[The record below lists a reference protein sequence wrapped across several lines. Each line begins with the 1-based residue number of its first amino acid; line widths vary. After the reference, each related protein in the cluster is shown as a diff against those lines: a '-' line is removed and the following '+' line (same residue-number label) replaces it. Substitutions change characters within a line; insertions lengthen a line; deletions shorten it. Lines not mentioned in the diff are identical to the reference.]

1 MWALQLQKK
10 VGRGRAPALVQSE
23 LHLTPRQTRG
33 GRGEESSLGWDAS
46 LRLRNALNV
55 PLLNGQ
61 VTFQPVGWPMTG
73 WEKNAH
79 HQGGEGRGEEG
90 RGAESPAPTSLRRKL
105 WAQLLAPAEAAPSS
119 GAEPGT
125 WGAGQLLAEPSGE
138 RAATPSNT
146 EGGVGGRV
154 QGATTPG
161 SLRGETLMSEE
172 QETPER
178 KGSNFS

>member
-1 MWALQLQKK
+1 MPITRE
-10 VGRGRAPALVQSE
+10 GR
-23 LHLTPRQTRG
+23 
-33 GRGEESSLGWDAS
+33 
-46 LRLRNALNV
+46 
-55 PLLNGQ
+55 
-61 VTFQPVGWPMTG
+61 
-73 WEKNAH
+73 
-79 HQGGEGRGEEG
+79 GGEGRGREG
-90 RGAESPAPTSLRRKL
+90 RGEPCPTQSEKEAPRTAPT
-105 WAQLLAPAEAAPSS
+105 EAAPSS

-146 EGGVGGRV
+146 EGGAGGRV
-154 QGATTPG
+154 QGATSPG